1 MKLFLEMIF
10 SCRTSTCFCFSTRSL
25 LHSNGLPCSL
35 DYFICYQLLHTN
47 QHEHQSPPPL
57 ASTYCLLFIVSS
69 SSEKGRQNGWKNLIE
84 SDGGDPVGVYLVH
97 VFGCFEFAGAQYW
110 GSEMGNVGKQG
121 RWLIVALHQHTRSAL
136 VGNKKVLGGE
146 RTRVLS
152 KHLTEDRDVA
162 GVLVLTL

>member
-1 MKLFLEMIF
+1 MMDQ
-10 SCRTSTCFCFSTRSL
+10 
-25 LHSNGLPCSL
+25 N
-35 DYFICYQLLHTN
+35 QLLHTN

-57 ASTYCLLFIVSS
+57 ASTYCFLFIVSS
-69 SSEKGRQNGWKNLIE
+69 SRKKGRKNVGKNLKE
-84 SDGGDPVGVYLVH
+84 TDGDDPVGGYLVH

-110 GSEMGNVGKQG
+110 GSETGNVGKQR

-152 KHLTEDRDVA
+152 KHWTEDRDVA
-162 GVLVLTL
+162 GALVLTL